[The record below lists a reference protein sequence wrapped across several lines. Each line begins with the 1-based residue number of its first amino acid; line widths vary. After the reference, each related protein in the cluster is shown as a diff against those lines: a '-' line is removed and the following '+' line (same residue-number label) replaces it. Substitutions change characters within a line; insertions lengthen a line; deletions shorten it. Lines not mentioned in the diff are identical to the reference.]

1 MKRIYILEIFFLILL
16 MAAAGILYTFT
27 VQTVDRGQQYRHH
40 CGYVVGE
47 SKEQQWKLIRRTN
60 TQDDIAK

>member
-1 MKRIYILEIFFLILL
+1 